1 MPPNGYNDASRRR
14 PPSSATEESID
25 SINSYEYQPPY
36 HHGAAPPQS
45 RPSLQSRRPSPTN
58 FGQQHGGAII
68 MNKTFQKLI
77 SLLLLIVIF
86 DVYYLWDFFHD
97 IDANANTG
105 GTEYNGPEAG
115 IHRLHD
121 SPHGSSGTRR
131 VVGLLRQLQN
141 GLHNIN
147 IVRSAS
153 SMEGSEDTF
162 DNLTDEEKVI
172 ELENEI
178 YEWKNKYEEAMHRLH
193 ENPYPNG
200 PPNIP
205 FTPRPPNREDT
216 YVFQKAKKSRAELA
230 KMDTFGVHEKMVK
243 ILHAAQ
249 VEIDK
254 DLADQLPTW
263 DQVVSL
269 YGDKPIIHGLETCEP
284 YRKAVRAED
293 RMTGPAGMFN
303 TGTNLLYELLKVNC
317 DIKEARRKFREPK
330 RNGMRWQ
337 VPWGKHNPPTTHRFR
352 NIAKAW
358 GKGIKQGDFFP
369 IVLIKDPYTWMGSQC
384 RHKYATYWGH
394 DDEHCPNLV
403 RWMIPD
409 AIVPSEVRV
418 KFALQMKAY
427 ISLLDVWNKWYEEW
441 ESMDFPHITTRF
453 EDLLFHGEEV
463 TKVACECVGGVF
475 AKEFQ
480 YVEDSAKKAVG
491 VHTGA
496 NGLVKAMLHY
506 GDPEKRLNGFTDRDR
521 IYAKDHVNYNLMKRY
536 SYTVPLM
543 PGEIAPPTTT
553 VEHNEEEEEARDKED
568 SRRDDEKRNVD
579 NGNEEEEEDIRF
591 KNAMEERGEQE
602 ELEDKVMN
610 HRRKNGFKN
619 PNFVDEDTNEEE
631 RERRNLDFDNE
642 ETKERDVI
650 GFSDEESAEDRR
662 DGLDLDREEGD
673 TRIGYGDEEDEN
685 NNNFEE
691 EERNDR
697 FDYESEE
704 DRNT

>member
-1 MPPNGYNDASRRR
+1 MHPNGYNAVVARRR
-14 PPSSATEESID
+14 PPSSAAEESID
-25 SINSYEYQPPY
+25 SMSSYDHMP
-36 HHGAAPPQS
+36 PPQS
-45 RPSLQSRRPSPTN
+45 RPSLQSRRPSPTSY
-58 FGQQHGGAII
+58 GSSSGSGALI

-77 SLLLLIVIF
+77 SLLLIIVIF

-97 IDANANTG
+97 IDANASKG
-105 GTEYNGPEAG
+105 AENGPEAG

-121 SPHGSSGTRR
+121 SQHGGSNTRR
-131 VVGLLRQLQN
+131 VVGLLHQIQN

-147 IVRSAS
+147 IVSGRSTSS
-153 SMEGSEDTF
+153 SMEDYEDTF

-230 KMDTFGVHEKMVK
+230 KMDTYGVHEKMVK

-269 YGDKPIIHGLETCEP
+269 YGDRPIIHGLETCEP
-284 YRKAVRAED
+284 YRKSVRAED

-369 IVLIKDPYTWMGSQC
+369 IVLIKDPYSWMGSQC

-427 ISLLDVWNKWYEEW
+427 VSLLDVWNKWYEEW
-441 ESMDFPHITTRF
+441 ESMEFPHITTRF

-463 TKVACECVGGVF
+463 TRVACECVGGVF

-521 IYAKDHVNYNLMKRY
+521 IYAKDHVDYNLMKRY

-543 PGEIAPPTTT
+543 PGEIAPPAT
-553 VEHNEEEEEARDKED
+553 VEHNEEEEQKRDEEEGG
-568 SRRDDEKRNVD
+568 RDDEKRNEY
-579 NGNEEEEEDIRF
+579 NGNEEEEEEDVRF

-610 HRRKNGFKN
+610 HRNGFKN

-631 RERRNLDFDNE
+631 RERRNLDFGNE
-642 ETKERDVI
+642 ETNQRDVLD
-650 GFSDEESAEDRR
+650 FSDEESSE
-662 DGLDLDREEGD
+662 GLDSDREEGD
-673 TRIGYGDEEDEN
+673 TRIGFGDEEDEN
-685 NNNFEE
+685 NNNSIGFSDLED

-697 FDYESEE
+697 
-704 DRNT
+704 